1 MNKPRIF
8 RIINPSGVAWGVRF
22 TTIESA
28 WSRLLG
34 LKKLRDSPIVRKQMT
49 DEGWEIEEA

>member
-22 TTIESA
+22 TSLESA

-34 LKKLRDSPIVRKQMT
+34 LKKVLDSPAAREQMVE
-49 DEGWEIEEA
+49 DGWKIEET